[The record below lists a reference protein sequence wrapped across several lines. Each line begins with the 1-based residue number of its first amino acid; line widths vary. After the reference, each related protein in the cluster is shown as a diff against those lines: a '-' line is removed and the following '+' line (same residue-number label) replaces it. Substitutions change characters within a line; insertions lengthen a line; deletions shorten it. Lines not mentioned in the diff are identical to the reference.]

1 MEKGSV
7 KRGEKMTNRKELEWG
22 GGNGIEGKS
31 LNKKGK
37 QTFRAKNRKH
47 GYKCREK

>member
-1 MEKGSV
+1 V
-7 KRGEKMTNRKELEWG
+7 KAGEKMTNRKELGWG

-37 QTFRAKNRKH
+37 QTFRSKSRKR
-47 GYKCREK
+47 GDKCREK